1 MQILEEI
8 RNALFID
15 DARLLSNKFARLASE
30 PLINKAQRVNERP
43 KFGRLKFIT
52 VKRRQLFVSNF
63 RSRVVHETPQQRW
76 EGEQQRGTQHNN
88 KKLPIC
94 KKDFLKESEEKVE
107 GGKLDNFLILAA
119 SKQES
124 KRKKQHFS
132 WTSCFLIYF
141 MALWR
146 SIEMLKHGISW
157 NMKLCLPF
165 AMCRA
170 KTACVRQCRKHLAT
184 LQIIFLTIKWN

>member
-15 DARLLSNKFARLASE
+15 DARLPSNKFARLASE

-94 KKDFLKESEEKVE
+94 KK
-107 GGKLDNFLILAA
+107 
-119 SKQES
+119 
-124 KRKKQHFS
+124 
-132 WTSCFLIYF
+132 
-141 MALWR
+141 
-146 SIEMLKHGISW
+146 
-157 NMKLCLPF
+157 
-165 AMCRA
+165 
-170 KTACVRQCRKHLAT
+170 
-184 LQIIFLTIKWN
+184 IF